1 MPAVDRS
8 WTVSSYLGASSNGDD
23 TSQEISYHRFQRD
36 IEAIHV
42 DSVDQ
47 TQTVLF
53 NQAGEDMG
61 QTRLMTSFQ

>member
-1 MPAVDRS
+1 M
-8 WTVSSYLGASSNGDD
+8 VSSYLGASSNGDD

-53 NQAGEDMG
+53 NQAAGDMG
-61 QTRLMTSFQ
+61 SNEVNDILSI